1 MATQASPG
9 SNHPT
14 SCQGLG
20 SSGLLP
26 FGRKGPEKVCQ
37 TLQLK
42 GPPQSAWQ
50 GKGPSARV
58 SCPEGS
64 RGPGRAESRR
74 LLALVLAKE
83 RARGRLWA
91 QACAPS
97 LQGPRR
103 RGRRVCAWPRGRQG
117 RPGRNG
123 QRPRRDLRP
132 SRPGAVCLQVSG
144 PSPASGGLDP
154 GNHPLWGRVN
164 YLHLQSCLNPFQ
176 QEPPISPAHPSH
188 QELEFAPKVQS
199 CSQDEGRGLDFR
211 SPWHPGDLR
220 GVPRPPQTF
229 PSKTKDVTSNPRC
242 GGHKISQAPEQSRI
256 L

>member
-1 MATQASPG
+1 MPQWGTRESPRPSLQPQKPPLPRGALAWLGRRTKGSETRSCRESLSCTLTLTFPITKMETKSLVHTADHGATAEPEAPTRPILPSTATSSPKEQAAGTPREKASLRTG
-9 SNHPT
+9 PT
-14 SCQGLG
+14 SGLG
-20 SSGLLP
+20 SSHQHRPLHPQRL
-26 FGRKGPEKVCQ
+26 Q

-103 RGRRVCAWPRGRQG
+103 RGRRVCAWPRGGQG

-132 SRPGAVCLQVSG
+132 RSQ
-144 PSPASGGLDP
+144 GLC
-154 GNHPLWGRVN
+154 V
-164 YLHLQSCLNPFQ
+164 
-176 QEPPISPAHPSH
+176 
-188 QELEFAPKVQS
+188 
-199 CSQDEGRGLDFR
+199 FR
-211 SPWHPGDLR
+211 SQAQALPL
-220 GVPRPPQTF
+220 GVWTLGTTL
-229 PSKTKDVTSNPRC
+229 SGV
-242 GGHKISQAPEQSRI
+242 G
-256 L
+256 

>member
-1 MATQASPG
+1 MLQAEGRARGHPSFCCCSCVLEKEDIPPALEIAWEHSGLESSSLSLCRAG
-9 SNHPT
+9 SRWGF
-14 SCQGLG
+14 CG
-20 SSGLLP
+20 SSHQHRPLHPQRL
-26 FGRKGPEKVCQ
+26 Q

-132 SRPGAVCLQVSG
+132 SRPGAV
-144 PSPASGGLDP
+144 
-154 GNHPLWGRVN
+154 
-164 YLHLQSCLNPFQ
+164 
-176 QEPPISPAHPSH
+176 
-188 QELEFAPKVQS
+188 
-199 CSQDEGRGLDFR
+199 
-211 SPWHPGDLR
+211 
-220 GVPRPPQTF
+220 
-229 PSKTKDVTSNPRC
+229 
-242 GGHKISQAPEQSRI
+242 
-256 L
+256 